1 MNVPISD
8 DIITPTRRVN
18 LGFQIL
24 LGLANAGAV
33 VSLLPI
39 AAVLIPAQVTDLDP
53 AHAAS
58 NLAVVLPLGAA
69 GALVGNALAGAL
81 SDRTT
86 SRLGRRR
93 PWLLAG
99 MTGAALGLAL
109 LANSYHVW
117 LIAAGWV
124 MVQFFGNML
133 LSAYG
138 AILPDRVPNEQRGTT
153 QAIIGLSS
161 PIAIVLSNLLFTQV
175 RELRAAYYPIIA
187 ALVLLTIVFLF
198 LYKEP
203 RLPKERLAPFHLKT
217 FLSSF
222 WLSPRA
228 FPRFAVMW
236 VIWLLLWSGFNLGN
250 GGFFFLFVQNI
261 THYQSLFPGHQVKEG
276 IATLQILQIVVGVP
290 LMMAAGVLSDRI
302 GRRKPF
308 VIIGSLL
315 ITAGLALLVRFSNWI
330 MVVAASV
337 TIGAGFWIF
346 YNLGLAMITQLLPSA
361 SNRGKDLGVINI
373 AATLPQIVIPPLGAV
388 VVNSLGAANPAS
400 YQILFLSGAIM
411 VALAVGLM
419 RFIGR
424 A

>member
-1 MNVPISD
+1 MNASIPD
-8 DIITPTRRVN
+8 DITSPPHPVN

-24 LGLANAGAV
+24 LGMANAGAV

-39 AAVLIPAQVTDLDP
+39 AAVLIPAQVTSLDP
-53 AHAAS
+53 ARAAS
-58 NLAVVLPLGAA
+58 NLAMVLPLGAA

-86 SRLGRRR
+86 SRFGRRR

-109 LANSYHVW
+109 LANSYQVW

-133 LSAYG
+133 LSSYG
-138 AILPDRVPNEQRGTT
+138 AILPDRVPNAQRGTT

-161 PIAIVLSNLLFTQV
+161 PIAIVLSNILFTQA
-175 RELRAAYYPIIA
+175 RDLRAAYYPIIA
-187 ALVLLTIVFLF
+187 ALVCLTILFLV

-203 RLPKERLAPFHLKT
+203 RLPKEHLAPFRLRT

-222 WLSPRA
+222 WLNPRA
-228 FPRFAVMW
+228 FPIFAVMW

-250 GGFFFLFVQNI
+250 GGFFFLFVQDI
-261 THYQSLFPGHQVKEG
+261 TRYENLFPGHQVKEG

-290 LMMAAGVLSDRI
+290 LMIAAGVLSDRI

-308 VIIGSLL
+308 VIAGSLL
-315 ITAGLALLVRFSNWI
+315 IAAGLALLIISSDWP
-330 MVVAASV
+330 VVAAASV

-373 AATLPQIVIPPLGAV
+373 AATLPQIVIPPLGAAV
-388 VVNSLGAANPAS
+388 IISLGAANPAS
-400 YQILFLSGAIM
+400 YQVLFLSGAVM
-411 VALAVGLM
+411 VMLAVGLM
-419 RFIGR
+419 RYIGR
-424 A
+424 T